1 MSDPVPRPRIRRP
14 PSFTPRFTL
23 VILYL
28 FAFFM
33 ATSLVLILPDLM
45 DVLAELPPGPDQQQ
59 VAEERARA
67 AMSGRLLPAFIIA
80 VAAVALGT
88 YYRVLPGLRSGL

>member
-1 MSDPVPRPRIRRP
+1 MSDPVPRPRMPRT

-28 FAFFM
+28 FVFFM
-33 ATSLVLILPDLM
+33 ATSLLLILPDLM
-45 DVLAELPPGPDQQQ
+45 DVLAEVPTGPEQQR

-67 AMSGRLLPAFIIA
+67 AMSGRLLPAFFLA
-80 VAAVALGT
+80 VVGVGLGT
-88 YYRVLPGLRSGL
+88 YYRVLPGLRSGP